1 MDLFIS
7 GGTVVTMDAQRR
19 VIEDGAVAIQGD
31 SIVAVSKRTDL
42 ESQSNEARTIDAS
55 GTLVLPGL
63 INGHAHAA
71 MSLFRGIAED
81 HSLDDWLQRYIFPAE
96 ARNVTEDF
104 VLWGTRLGLLEMVR
118 GGVTTFADMYYFEDV
133 VARVTKEA
141 GMRGILGETILD
153 FPAPDNKTCRRR
165 PRVHRDLYPP
175 LEKRSAYHA
184 GRCAP
189 FDLHALGRQSAR
201 SGRGGAARRRADS
214 DPHRGSSF

>member
-1 MDLFIS
+1 MSQRRNVDLFVS
-7 GGTVVTMDAQRR
+7 GGTVVTMDAERR
-19 VIEDGAVAIQGD
+19 VIEDGGVAIQGD
-31 SIVAVSKRTDL
+31 TIVAVGRRADL
-42 ESQSNEARTIDAS
+42 ESQSDGARVVDAS

-133 VARVTKEA
+133 VAGVTKEA
-141 GMRGILGETILD
+141 GMRGVLGETILD
-153 FPAPDNKTCRRR
+153 FPAPDNNSVATALASTEKYVRKWKNE
-165 PRVHRDLYPP
+165 P
-175 LEKRSAYHA
+175 LITPAV
-184 GRCAP
+184 AP
-189 FDLHALGRQSAR
+189 HSIYTLSEENLRAAAALA
-201 SGRGGAARRRADS
+201 
-214 DPHRGSSF
+214 

>member
-31 SIVAVSKRTDL
+31 SIVAVGKRTDL

-118 GGVTTFADMYYFEDV
+118 GGVDHLRRHVLF
-133 VARVTKEA
+133 
-141 GMRGILGETILD
+141 RG
-153 FPAPDNKTCRRR
+153 
-165 PRVHRDLYPP
+165 
-175 LEKRSAYHA
+175 
-184 GRCAP
+184 
-189 FDLHALGRQSAR
+189 
-201 SGRGGAARRRADS
+201 RRRAGDEGS
-214 DPHRGSSF
+214 GNARYPRGNHSRFSRARQ

>member
-1 MDLFIS
+1 MDLLIS

-31 SIVAVSKRTDL
+31 SIVAVGQRTDL

-104 VLWGTRLGLLEMVR
+104 VLWGTRLGLARNGARRCHYFRRHVLFR
-118 GGVTTFADMYYFEDV
+118 G
-133 VARVTKEA
+133 
-141 GMRGILGETILD
+141 
-153 FPAPDNKTCRRR
+153 RRR
-165 PRVHRDLYPP
+165 SRDQRGWDAWYPRGNHPRFS
-175 LEKRSAYHA
+175 RA
-184 GRCAP
+184 
-189 FDLHALGRQSAR
+189 RQ
-201 SGRGGAARRRADS
+201 
-214 DPHRGSSF
+214 